1 MTPTHETPM
10 SLFSHNKCG
19 KITIKHWE
27 LDFFYFTFY
36 LLGGCVY
43 APNAPPAYGP
53 VHVYNYIT
61 QLRSLVS
68 ATDERLYSAYIIT
81 SKRINITTLRAHP
94 SEPIR
99 PRLHSQNFLM
109 ATATALADYARA
121 IGLMQ
126 DVFPPAGGQT
136 HLLPLKHSHQGQHS
150 PVASLVMT
158 PGGKAT
164 IANKRQK

>member
-36 LLGGCVY
+36 LLGGAY

-109 ATATALADYARA
+109 AAATALAAR
-121 IGLMQ
+121 GMLN
-126 DVFPPAGGQT
+126 AGC
-136 HLLPLKHSHQGQHS
+136 LPTRRRANSSPSPKTLHQGHHS